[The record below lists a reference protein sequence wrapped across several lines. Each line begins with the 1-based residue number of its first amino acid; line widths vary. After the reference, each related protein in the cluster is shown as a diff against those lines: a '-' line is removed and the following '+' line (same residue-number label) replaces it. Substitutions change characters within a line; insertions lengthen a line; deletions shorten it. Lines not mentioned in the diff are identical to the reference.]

1 MRPNDLVRRPRVLV
15 SEDVDVEGLPP
26 IIDAKVLMQLADPTH
41 GGDPTFAAEI
51 VGIFLDE
58 TPGRLDA
65 MHAAV
70 ARGDAEALARTA
82 HALTSSAGSLGL
94 PRMRALCIDVEVS
107 CRRGAFDVAVLLV
120 PRLSAAFAQS
130 GDALRAHIA
139 SLEGAAR

>member
-1 MRPNDLVRRPRVLV
+1 MRPNDPIRRFHVLV

-26 IIDAKVLMQLADPTH
+26 IIDATVLMQLADPAH
-41 GGDPTFAAEI
+41 GGDPAFAAEI

-58 TPGRLDA
+58 TPGRLGA
-65 MHAAV
+65 MLAAV

-107 CRRGAFDVAVLLV
+107 CRRGALDAAAPLV
-120 PRLSAAFAQS
+120 PRLSAAFVRS
-130 GDALRAHIA
+130 VDTLRTLIA
-139 SLEGAAR
+139 SLEGAAG